1 MRFFRNFDLDSGGK
15 VDFSFGTF
23 YIKNYMRL
31 KCFMSA
37 KDCAKRE
44 IFFYNWRLNILYRA
58 NKFLHFAAIY
68 ARPSAKDSTPAR
80 AWERQTCLICKGIFF
95 AYFIS
100 WLESVM
106 SLGKLRMGYIGGK
119 KFYILRKKF
128 YRLICVRKNQKNVGF
143 WKKSARKILFVEI
156 LFLCVGQKKYLFA
169 AESCS

>member
-119 KFYILRKKF
+119 KFYILRKNFTAWFVFAK
-128 YRLICVRKNQKNVGF
+128 IKNT
-143 WKKSARKILFVEI
+143 
-156 LFLCVGQKKYLFA
+156 
-169 AESCS
+169 